1 MTAPQPDL
9 QPQRAAVITD
19 SLTLD
24 QRSIERT
31 AAWGRV
37 SVVIGLLLTVAPL
50 TVLTWTLLG
59 SVSARIWIA
68 TTGLLAVLPI
78 WWAWVCALSN
88 IDSTVRDRPADFAC
102 GRISLEVPVLS
113 QWQLV
118 VRRHGPKAIAVW
130 LSLACLEA
138 AATQRLLSNPV
149 LVSLGLFAALGAGPL
164 LMHRGGVQIRQA
176 RIRFLLTIDGRSLEL
191 QRSMRT
197 ALRQQR
203 RDDAK
208 TIFGNRLPSHGGW
221 CVVTGHQD
229 ELLLPPSSHTEPQR
243 LAAQEMSTL
252 PQTEI
257 KTGGATWRIGTTE
270 PGANQSRTTPHFVVV
285 GGTGNGKSV
294 LASSVAAAALAAGRR
309 VIVLTLKG
317 SEQGA
322 TTTELLSDIRRF
334 APDASP
340 RTFAWPWAPAPQRNW
355 QLLKALTEA
364 DNRDL
369 GLFTDLVVTLAGQD
383 PNAAGSAAYYVG
395 LTKTYARLI
404 FPYRFL
410 IGSSGLSSVQR
421 VLNPTVFG
429 DLVAAYATAV
439 AKGEVEAHGLWDNSN
454 WSACVEE
461 LQAFG
466 TGKQGMDFAAAKE
479 SFATSIER
487 LSQAFPNVAWNNG
500 QWWDSQHQLAV
511 IESPPGQPEMA
522 AFLTLDLIN
531 HLDRHDGTEPITV
544 IIDEIA
550 SLPKT
555 QSEVTTAVR
564 GAIEKAY
571 SQLRSKGVQLWT
583 IGQSIGSFGPETF
596 DAWSA
601 AGATVIAMQS
611 DDPALNDR
619 LIKRSAST
627 VTVNT
632 TVNDAGATTSGHDQ
646 IAGID
651 PDLIKTMDRGEFV
664 AVSHGKWTT
673 GYVPYNP
680 MLSQT
685 SPRPCDSQCRSRIAA
700 SDIRYWVSRNVGSAL
715 SNNERLAMTKD
726 VAPENRDGIEVH
738 VRRGP
743 GPFWARRWTGFAT
756 ADWGSVGTNK
766 GYRSQRTVKRK
777 LIERMER
784 HRPSGP

>member
-1 MTAPQPDL
+1 MTAPPPDVE
-9 QPQRAAVITD
+9 PQRAAVITD
-19 SLTLD
+19 TLTLD
-24 QRSIERT
+24 QRLIERT

-37 SVVIGLLLTVAPL
+37 NVVAGLLLTLASL
-50 TVLTWTLLG
+50 AALTWTLVG
-59 SVSARIWIA
+59 SASTRLWVAV
-68 TTGLLAVLPI
+68 TVVLTVLPLG
-78 WWAWVCALSN
+78 WAWVCALSD
-88 IDSTVRDRPADFAC
+88 IDSTVRDRPADFAG
-102 GRISLEVPVLS
+102 GRVLLEAPLLP
-113 QWQLV
+113 QWHHV
-118 VRRHGPKAIAVW
+118 TRRHGPKAITVW
-130 LSLACLEA
+130 VGLACLEA
-138 AATQRLLSNPV
+138 ATTQRLLSTSTH
-149 LVSLGLFAALGAGPL
+149 LALGLFATLGAGPF

-176 RIRFLLTIDGRSLEL
+176 RVRFLLTIDGRSLEL
-191 QRSMRT
+191 QRLMRT
-197 ALRQQR
+197 ALQQQR

-208 TIFGNRLPSHGGW
+208 TVFANRLPSRGGW
-221 CVVTGHQD
+221 CVVTGYQD
-229 ELLLPPSSHTEPQR
+229 ELLLPPGHHTKPER
-243 LAAQEMSTL
+243 RAAQEMTTL
-252 PQTEI
+252 PQTELEAE
-257 KTGGATWRIGTTE
+257 GRTWRIGTTM

-294 LASSVAAAALAAGRR
+294 LASSVAAAALTVGRR

-334 APDASP
+334 APDTGP
-340 RTFAWPWAPAPQRNW
+340 RTFAWPWPPASQQNW

-383 PNAAGSAAYYVG
+383 PDTAGAAAYYVG

-421 VLNPTVFG
+421 VLDPTDFG
-429 DLVAAYATAV
+429 DLVDTYATAV
-439 AKGEVEAHGLWDNSN
+439 ARGDVEPHKLWDNSR

-479 SFATSIER
+479 SFATSMER
-487 LSQAFPNVAWNNG
+487 LGQAFPNTAWSNG
-500 QWWDSQHQLAV
+500 QWWDSQQQLTV

-531 HLDRHDGTEPITV
+531 HLDRVDGSEPITV

-550 SLPKT
+550 SLPKI
-555 QSEVTTAVR
+555 QGEISTALR

-571 SQLRSKGVQLWT
+571 SQLRSKNVQLWT

-619 LIKRSAST
+619 LIKRSVSAI
-627 VTVNT
+627 TVNT
-632 TVNDAGATTSGHDQ
+632 TVNDAGATTSGHDH
-646 IAGID
+646 ISGID
-651 PDLIKTMDRGEFV
+651 PDLIKTLDRGEFV
-664 AVSHGKWTT
+664 AVSYGKWMT
-673 GYVPYNP
+673 GYVPYE
-680 MLSQT
+680 LGQ
-685 SPRPCDSQCRSRIAA
+685 
-700 SDIRYWVSRNVGSAL
+700 
-715 SNNERLAMTKD
+715 K
-726 VAPENRDGIEVH
+726 
-738 VRRGP
+738 
-743 GPFWARRWTGFAT
+743 
-756 ADWGSVGTNK
+756 K
-766 GYRSQRTVKRK
+766 
-777 LIERMER
+777 
-784 HRPSGP
+784 